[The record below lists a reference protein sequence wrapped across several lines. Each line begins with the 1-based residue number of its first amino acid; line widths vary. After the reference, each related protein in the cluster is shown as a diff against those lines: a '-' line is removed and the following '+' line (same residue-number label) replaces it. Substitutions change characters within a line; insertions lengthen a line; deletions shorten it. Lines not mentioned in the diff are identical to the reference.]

1 MPSPGKKRPPGVI
14 TTSERGRE
22 LRARRTELQR
32 QERERQ
38 EVLRAVV
45 PAKARKRIAEV
56 VAEAQGKTG
65 MSAPDALAEM
75 AGMAAES
82 YAANIMDKP
91 REAVLAGKFAV
102 GFTGYQADAK
112 QVPSVVV
119 AVQIQHIGAD
129 VAALADD
136 VIDGETRDVS

>member
-1 MPSPGKKRPPGVI
+1 M
-14 TTSERGRE
+14 
-22 LRARRTELQR
+22 
-32 QERERQ
+32 
-38 EVLRAVV
+38 

-136 VIDGETRDVS
+136 VIDGEARDVS